1 MRLDHERIHGAPAEN
16 LDEAIDDAL
25 EGSVRAEQLRG
36 YISALKGRQ
45 ERIARDLEIA
55 HDDAE
60 REVLKTKLD
69 EIDEQISVL
78 REEES
83 INSFIEDTVKFS
95 HEVHRLSEG

>member
-1 MRLDHERIHGAPAEN
+1 MRPDHERLNRAPAEN

-25 EGSVRAEQLRG
+25 EGSVRAAQLRE
-36 YISALKGRQ
+36 YISALSGRQ
-45 ERIARDLEIA
+45 QRIARDIETA
-55 HDDAE
+55 HDDAQ
-60 REVLKTKLD
+60 REVLKRKLD